1 MPELVCENAILLSF
15 MKQYVFYKY
24 KIGSQM
30 GSCFSLCDLKSKP
43 AIPDILRQLGLIS
56 GTHI

>member
-30 GSCFSLCDLKSKP
+30 GSCFSLCDLS
-43 AIPDILRQLGLIS
+43 QNQQFLIFWGS
-56 GTHI
+56 